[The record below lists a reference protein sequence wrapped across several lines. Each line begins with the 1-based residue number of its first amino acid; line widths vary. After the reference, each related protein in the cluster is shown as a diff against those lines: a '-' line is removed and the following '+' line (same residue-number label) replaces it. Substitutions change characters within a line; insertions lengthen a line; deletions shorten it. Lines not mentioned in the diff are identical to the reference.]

1 MGYDNIEVNK
11 IFTELNEK
19 LQKAVDNLKS
29 EFIGIRA
36 GRANPHILDKVTVDY
51 YGTPTPL
58 QQIGNVTVQDGKV
71 LVISVW
77 DNGALKDVEKA
88 LIAANLGINP
98 VNDGKVIRLV
108 FPDLNE
114 ERRKAI
120 AKEIKAISENSK
132 VAIRNIRRDANDGLK
147 KLKKDNNIT
156 EDELAGFEK
165 DVDKSVNTFVETV
178 DKMYKEKETEIM
190 SV

>member
-11 IFTELNEK
+11 VFTELNEK

-165 DVDKSVNTFVETV
+165 DVDKSVNKFVETV

>member
-165 DVDKSVNTFVETV
+165 DVDKSVNKFVETV

>member
-165 DVDKSVNTFVETV
+165 DVDKSVNKFIETV
-178 DKMYKEKETEIM
+178 DIMYKDKETEIM

>member
-165 DVDKSVNTFVETV
+165 DVDKSVNKFVEIV

>member
-1 MGYDNIEVNK
+1 MEYNSAEIKKTFEELENK
-11 IFTELNEK
+11 LA
-19 LQKAVDNLKS
+19 KARDNLKN
-29 EFIGIRA
+29 EFMGIRA
-36 GRANPHILDKVTVDY
+36 GRANPHILDKVFVDY
-51 YGTPTPL
+51 YGAMTPL
-58 QQIGNVTVQDGKV
+58 NQIGNITVQDGKV

-77 DNGALKDVEKA
+77 DNGALKAVEKA

-120 AKEIKAISENSK
+120 AKEIKSISENSK
-132 VAIRNIRRDANDGLK
+132 VAVRNIRRDANDDLK
-147 KLKKDNNIT
+147 KYKKDNLIT
-156 EDELAGFEK
+156 EDELATYEK
-165 DVDKSVNTFVETV
+165 EVDKSVNKYIEVI
-178 DKMYKEKETEIM
+178 DKMYKDKETEIM

>member
-51 YGTPTPL
+51 YGTSTPL

-165 DVDKSVNTFVETV
+165 DVDKSVNKFVETV

>member
-19 LQKAVDNLKS
+19 IQKAVDNLKS

-165 DVDKSVNTFVETV
+165 DVDKSVNKFVETV

>member
-165 DVDKSVNTFVETV
+165 DVDKSVNKFIETV
-178 DKMYKEKETEIM
+178 DKMYKDKETEIM

>member
-36 GRANPHILDKVTVDY
+36 GRANPHIVDKVTVDY

-165 DVDKSVNTFVETV
+165 DVDKSVNKFVETV

>member
-1 MGYDNIEVNK
+1 MEYNSAEIKKTFE
-11 IFTELNEK
+11 ELESK
-19 LQKAVDNLKS
+19 LAKARDNLKN
-29 EFIGIRA
+29 EFMGIRA
-36 GRANPHILDKVTVDY
+36 GRANPHILDKVFVDY
-51 YGTPTPL
+51 YGAMTPL
-58 QQIGNVTVQDGKV
+58 NQIGNITVQDGKV

-77 DNGALKDVEKA
+77 DNGALKAVEKA

-120 AKEIKAISENSK
+120 AKEIKSISENSK
-132 VAIRNIRRDANDGLK
+132 VAIRNIRRDAKEDLK
-147 KLKKDNNIT
+147 KYKKDNLIT
-156 EDELAGFEK
+156 EDELATYEK
-165 DVDKSVNTFVETV
+165 EVDKSVNKYIEVI
-178 DKMYKEKETEIM
+178 DKMYKDKETEIM